1 MTYTRPLRRMMRHLA
16 QRLRMEGDTFMNSFL
31 LADTAKDLIILVL
44 FKIVYTFGHLPW
56 SQDSQDEGVSFG
68 HGDRV
73 FEMRRQ

>member
-31 LADTAKDLIILVL
+31 LAGTAKSLIILVL
-44 FKIVYTFGHLPW
+44 FKIVYTFGHLLW
-56 SQDSQDEGVSFG
+56 SQDSQDERVSFG
-68 HGDRV
+68 HSDRM